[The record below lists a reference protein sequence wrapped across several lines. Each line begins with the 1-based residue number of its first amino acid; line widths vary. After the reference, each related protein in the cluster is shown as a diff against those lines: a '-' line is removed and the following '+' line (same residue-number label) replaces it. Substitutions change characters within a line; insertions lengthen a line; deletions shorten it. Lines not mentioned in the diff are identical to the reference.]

1 MSPPLPHPPPSKRKL
16 DSELAYLASGSV
28 CWEDS
33 GLDSQGRCLR
43 MYACACVPHGLESIS
58 LLCPWDYPSKN
69 TGVDCHFLLQGIFP
83 TQGSNL
89 HLLHRLHWQA
99 VLYHQCH
106 LGSPMCVC
114 VCVCDTHMYIH
125 THTFTLSNIHMYMCV
140 CKYIYVCINI
150 HFLAAD
156 SKVSWGRVALLSCI
170 QRCHLGWGWDVII
183 KATIHKPWV

>member
-1 MSPPLPHPPPSKRKL
+1 MSTYVCLCMRTPWARVHQAPLPMGLSQQEYWSGLPFSPPGDLPNPGIEPAS
-16 DSELAYLASGSV
+16 LASPALAGGS
-28 CWEDS
+28 
-33 GLDSQGRCLR
+33 L
-43 MYACACVPHGLESIS
+43 P
-58 LLCPWDYPSKN
+58 
-69 TGVDCHFLLQGIFP
+69 
-83 TQGSNL
+83 
-89 HLLHRLHWQA
+89 
-99 VLYHQCH
+99 
-106 LGSPMCVC
+106 PMPPRKPYVC